1 MPNKEKIQDDFYI
14 KYGTK
19 LDDLLFEL
27 KEKFRGSKIL
37 NDPKI
42 TMGSDF
48 VDLILYSIKPK
59 SI

>member
-1 MPNKEKIQDDFYI
+1 MPYKEKIKDDFYI
-14 KYGTK
+14 KYGTI
-19 LDDLLFEL
+19 LDDLLSEL
-27 KEKFRGSKIL
+27 KEKLRESNIL

-42 TMGSDF
+42 TIGSDF

>member
-19 LDDLLFEL
+19 LDDLLTEL
-27 KEKFRGSKIL
+27 KEQYTNIL

-42 TMGSDF
+42 TIGSDF
-48 VDLILYSIKPK
+48 VDLILYNIKPK